1 MSRFFLKFGCLPDR
15 VLYALS
21 AVLYLFIFYIFRYRR
36 QTVHD
41 NLLRAFPEKTS
52 SERSVLAREFYR
64 HLADVVVEVL
74 ILARLSEKELLQ
86 RVEVVGREHL
96 VALTGRSQSFIMM
109 AAHQANWE
117 WMVAAMSVVCPCP
130 MDALYRPLHDDFME
144 MFFHDVR
151 KRFGASLIPADG
163 AAKAI
168 LKLRKELRA
177 FGMIA
182 DQNPRR
188 QDDKLWI
195 SFLGVETPVF
205 PGPERIATLM
215 NYPVLFVGMEKL
227 ARGRYRCSISPLAE
241 PPYAEHAGICA
252 RYMQAVEAQI
262 MRQPALW
269 MWSHQRWR
277 YTRAQC
283 PDVHASPV
291 AG

>member
-15 VLYALS
+15 MLYVLADI
-21 AVLYLFIFYIFRYRR
+21 LYLLVFYVIRYRR
-36 QTVHD
+36 QTVRD
-41 NLLRAFPEKTS
+41 NLLHVFPEKTS
-52 SERSVLAREFYR
+52 AERLDLAKAFYR

-74 ILARLSEKELLQ
+74 ILARLSEGELLQ

-96 VALTGRSQSFIMM
+96 QALADRGQSFILIG
-109 AAHQANWE
+109 AHQANWE
-117 WMVAAMSVVCPCP
+117 WMVAVLSVVCPCP

-144 MFFHDVR
+144 AFFRDVR
-151 KRFGASLIPADG
+151 KRFGASLIPADN
-163 AAKAI
+163 AARAI

-188 QDDKLWI
+188 QDDKMWVD
-195 SFLGVETPVF
+195 FLGVETPVF
-205 PGPERIATLM
+205 PGPERIAMLTG
-215 NYPVLFVGMEKL
+215 YPVLFVGMEKL
-227 ARGRYRCSISPLAE
+227 ARGRYRCSITPLVE
-241 PPYAEHAGICA
+241 PPYTEPADICV
-252 RYMQAVEAQI
+252 RYMQAVAAQI

-283 PDVHASPV
+283 NDALQSQT